1 MPISSYRF
9 IDPLTLA
16 AISNLELLAKTV
28 VDGFMIGAHQSPVPG
43 AGLEFNQFRSYQ
55 PGDDVRR
62 VDWKL
67 FARSDRYYIRE
78 SEVETSITV
87 RFILDASASMLHEES
102 KISKFNYARFL
113 IASLGYLAH
122 LQGDAI
128 GIYAINDKE
137 ISLLTPKG
145 DHQHLHRFIHE
156 LEKIKA
162 VGIWPNWDE
171 LENIFLSGQKREL
184 VIFVSDMYEYSNEIR
199 EVLRKLHALKNEVIL
214 FQLTGRNELDFTY
227 EGALTFEDLE
237 TGKKIQANSEQIRK
251 SYLKKFRESQNELR
265 QTLHDNQIEYQ
276 QLILDQPL
284 DFALR
289 SYLSQRAK
297 LSI

>member
-128 GIYAINDKE
+128 GIYAINDQDVFQ
-137 ISLLTPKG
+137 LTPKSN
-145 DHQHLHRFIHE
+145 HQHLHRFIHE
-156 LEKIKA
+156 LENFTA
-162 VGIWPNWDE
+162 VGVWPDWNE
-171 LENIFLSGQKREL
+171 LESIFISENKREL
-184 VIFVSDMYEYSNEIR
+184 IIFVSDMYENNDEIR
-199 EVLRKLHALKNEVIL
+199 EVLRKLHALKNEIIL
-214 FQLTGRNELDFTY
+214 FQLIGRKELDFTY

-237 TGKKIQANSEQIRK
+237 TGKRIQANSDQVRK
-251 SYLKKFRESQNELR
+251 AYLEKFESTQNELQR
-265 QTLHDNQIEYQ
+265 TLHDNQIEYQ

-297 LSI
+297 LS